1 MTFLLAF
8 PHLRK
13 AHLSLDFY
21 KNRSVLME
29 IATTSIEDD
38 FSLILKPLTH
48 CYAYIY
54 IYKADTPLS
63 SVKSFHI
70 TQDDFYGI
78 FYHKMI
84 IYYVLHCLLA
94 KCYIFSMSI
103 GKKKANYVT
112 WGTVGSVLH
121 CQNCKQSCTLMKYIF
136 PASPFLGVKK

>member
-1 MTFLLAF
+1 
-8 PHLRK
+8 
-13 AHLSLDFY
+13 
-21 KNRSVLME
+21 ME

-48 CYAYIY
+48 CYGYIY

-112 WGTVGSVLH
+112 
-121 CQNCKQSCTLMKYIF
+121 
-136 PASPFLGVKK
+136 